1 MRLEAFAD
9 IRLSSVVRDPFTVS
23 DPAYSMFRVVF
34 ARLNGFPTDG
44 AISHGVSE
52 AEFPRWLRNSHAN
65 SSNSWI
71 LGIGSQASY

>member
-9 IRLSSVVRDPFTVS
+9 IRLSGVVRDPFTVS

-34 ARLNGFPTDG
+34 TRLNGFPTDG

-52 AEFPRWLRNSHAN
+52 AEFPR
-65 SSNSWI
+65 
-71 LGIGSQASY
+71 